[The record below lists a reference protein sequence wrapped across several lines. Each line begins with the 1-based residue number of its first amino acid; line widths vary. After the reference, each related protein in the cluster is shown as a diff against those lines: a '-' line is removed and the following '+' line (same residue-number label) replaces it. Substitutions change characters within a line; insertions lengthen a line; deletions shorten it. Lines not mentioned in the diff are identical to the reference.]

1 VSAAG
6 RIVAVGHVGLGARD
20 VDRLSVF
27 YRDTLG
33 LQQSVARPGVV
44 AIFAVGDTDLFLLP
58 GEPAAAEF
66 DLAADDVDAL
76 HRRLVAAG
84 VPCEAPSDD
93 ERSGHRGVSFTDPE
107 GNRVR
112 VVNAHPR
119 NVRQR

>member
-1 VSAAG
+1 VSAPG

-20 VDRLSVF
+20 VDRLAAF

-33 LQQSVARPGVV
+33 LRLFMAQPGVI
-44 AIFAVGDTDLFLLP
+44 AIFEVGDTDVFLLP
-58 GEPAAAEF
+58 GLPAAAEF
-66 DLAADDVDAL
+66 DLAADDVDGL

-84 VPCEAPSDD
+84 VECDGPKDD
-93 ERSGHRGVSFTDPE
+93 TRSGHRGFSFTDPD

-119 NVRQR
+119 SRR

>member
-1 VSAAG
+1 MRAAG

-33 LQQSVARPGVV
+33 LRQSAAQPGVI
-44 AIFAVGDTDLFLLP
+44 AIFEVGDTDVFLLP

-66 DLAADDVDAL
+66 DLAADNVEAL
-76 HRRLVAAG
+76 HGRLLAAG
-84 VPCEAPSDD
+84 VQCDAPKDD
-93 ERSGHRGVSFTDPE
+93 KRSGHRGFSFTDPE

-112 VVNAHPR
+112 VVSAHPR
-119 NVRQR
+119 NRV